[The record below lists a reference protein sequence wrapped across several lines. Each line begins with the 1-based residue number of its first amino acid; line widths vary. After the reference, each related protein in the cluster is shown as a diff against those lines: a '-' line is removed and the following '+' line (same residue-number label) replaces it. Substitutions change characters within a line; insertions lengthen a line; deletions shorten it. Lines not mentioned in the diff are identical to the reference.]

1 MPLLRVTNIPIPTK
15 GKECSRLVELLQTT
29 SPIMEL
35 YARIEQILRHLRP
48 AFSREVPFEWFV
60 LLMLGL
66 LLSHQ
71 PSAVTSYVN
80 GLGLDE
86 SFYGAALHWFHSKS
100 FRIDEVCER
109 WGQWLS
115 SHTAAHR
122 LNGQLVYLG
131 DGIKVGKEGRKMP
144 GVKGLHQES
153 EDVNKPEWIRGHY
166 FSALGL
172 LLGKGKALFSVPI
185 VLKLH
190 DGLDP
195 ITAEKLTL
203 VDKMAVVCVTYMEQG
218 SYAILDAYYASA
230 KVLKPFRAQGLHLI
244 SRVAISTVVK
254 AQFSANPRI
263 RTPGRPRIWGAD
275 IKLREL
281 FAPIEACSEAV
292 VWLYGQRQTVYYQCF
307 KFYWDA
313 PDVFVLFVLTQ
324 LPNGKQIILLSSDTT
339 LTGAQV
345 IEAYGWRFK
354 IEVSFRSLVQL
365 LGGFDYRFWLRSMT
379 RASSWPKNLVL
390 ADFDADFQAKVA
402 VKVEA
407 FERFVNLNAIA
418 LGLLQILA
426 VELPNVVWT
435 HFPQWF
441 RTLPKHGLPSE
452 QIVRIALQHLQP
464 IVLSKRRPTLLL
476 AKLLAAK
483 IKPPVTQQQ
492 TPLAA

>member
-1 MPLLRVTNIPIPTK
+1 
-15 GKECSRLVELLQTT
+15 
-29 SPIMEL
+29 MEL
-35 YARIEQILRHLRP
+35 YARIEQVLKQLRP
-48 AFSREVPFEWFV
+48 TFSREVPFEWFV
-60 LLMLGL
+60 LLMWGL

-71 PSAVTSYVN
+71 PAAVTSYVN

-86 SFYGAALHWFHSKS
+86 SCYGAALHWFHSKA
-100 FRIDEVCER
+100 FRIDEACQR
-109 WGQWLS
+109 WGHWLS
-115 SHTAAHR
+115 SHTAAQR
-122 LNGQLVYLG
+122 LKGQLVYIG

-153 EDVNKPEWIRGHY
+153 DDVNKPEWIRGHY

-172 LLGKGKALFSVPI
+172 LLGQGKALFSAPI

-190 DGLDP
+190 DGIDSLALD
-195 ITAEKLTL
+195 KLTL
-203 VDKMAVVCVTYMEQG
+203 VDKMVAVCVTYMKQG

-244 SRVAISTVVK
+244 TRVAISTV
-254 AQFSANPRI
+254 AQADFSANPSI
-263 RTPGRPRIWGAD
+263 RGPGRPRVWGSD
-275 IKLREL
+275 VKLREL
-281 FAPIEACSEAV
+281 FAPINICSQAI
-292 VWLYGQRQTVYYQCF
+292 VWLYGKRQTVYYQCF
-307 KFYWDA
+307 NFYWDS
-313 PDVFVLFVLTQ
+313 PDELVLFVLTQ

-365 LGGFDYRFWLRSMT
+365 LGSFDYRFWLRSMT
-379 RASSWPKNLVL
+379 KASSWPKNLVL

-402 VKVEA
+402 TKVEA

-418 LGLLQILA
+418 LGLLQVLA
-426 VELPNVVWT
+426 LELPNVVWA

-452 QIVRIALQHLQP
+452 QIVRMALQHLQP
-464 IVLSKRRPTLLL
+464 MILSKRRSTLLL
-476 AKLLAAK
+476 AKLLADKFKSPEAQK
-483 IKPPVTQQQ
+483 QP
-492 TPLAA
+492 PLAA

>member
-1 MPLLRVTNIPIPTK
+1 
-15 GKECSRLVELLQTT
+15 
-29 SPIMEL
+29 MEL
-35 YARIEQILRHLRP
+35 YARIEQIFKTLRP
-48 AFSREVPFEWFV
+48 AFSREIPFEWFV
-60 LLMLGL
+60 LLMWGL

-71 PSAVTSYVN
+71 PAAVTSYVN
-80 GLGLDE
+80 GIGLDE
-86 SFYGAALHWFHSKS
+86 TCYGAALHWFGSRA
-100 FRIDEVCER
+100 FRIDDVCER

-115 SHTAAHR
+115 SHSAAQR

-153 EDVNKPEWIRGHY
+153 ADVSKPEWIRGHY

-172 LLGKGKALFSVPI
+172 LLGQGKALFAAPI

-190 DGLDP
+190 DGIDP
-195 ITAEKLTL
+195 KAACELTL
-203 VDKMAVVCVTYMEQG
+203 VDKMVAVCLTYMQAG

-230 KVLKPFRAQGLHLI
+230 KVLQPFRAKRLHLI
-244 SRVAISTVVK
+244 TRVAISTVAK
-254 AQFSANPRI
+254 ADFCANPQVRG
-263 RTPGRPRIWGAD
+263 PGRPRVWGAD

-281 FAPIEACSEAV
+281 FAPIETCSQAV

-307 KFYWDA
+307 KFYWDT
-313 PDVFVLFVLTQ
+313 PDELVLFVLTQ
-324 LPNGKQIILLSSDTT
+324 LPNGKQIILLSSDIT
-339 LTGAQV
+339 LTGEQV

-390 ADFDADFQAKVA
+390 ADFDDDFQAQVA
-402 VKVEA
+402 TKVEA

-418 LGLLQILA
+418 LGLLQVLA
-426 VELPNVVWT
+426 LELPNLVWS

-464 IVLSKRRPTLLL
+464 IVLSKRRPSLLL
-476 AKLLAAK
+476 AKLLSAKLKLPDIPQRAVSAA
-483 IKPPVTQQQ
+483 
-492 TPLAA
+492 

>member
-1 MPLLRVTNIPIPTK
+1 
-15 GKECSRLVELLQTT
+15 
-29 SPIMEL
+29 MEL
-35 YARIEQILRHLRP
+35 YARIEQILKSLRP
-48 AFSREVPFEWFV
+48 AFSREIPFEWFV
-60 LLMLGL
+60 LLMWGL

-71 PSAVTSYVN
+71 PAAVTSYVN

-86 SFYGAALHWFHSKS
+86 SCYGAALHWFHSKAFS
-100 FRIDEVCER
+100 IDEVCQR

-115 SHTAAHR
+115 SHPAAQR
-122 LNGQLVYLG
+122 LKGQLVYLG

-144 GVKGLHQES
+144 GIKGLHQES
-153 EDVNKPEWIRGHY
+153 ADVNKPEWIRGHY

-172 LLGKGKALFSVPI
+172 LLGQGKALFAAPI

-190 DGLDP
+190 DGIDP
-195 ITAEKLTL
+195 IAADKPTL
-203 VDKMAVVCVTYMEQG
+203 VDKMAVLCVTYMKKG

-230 KVLKPFRAQGLHLI
+230 KVLQPFRAQGLHLI
-244 SRVAISTVVK
+244 SRAAISTVAK
-254 AQFSANPRI
+254 ADFCANEKVRG
-263 RTPGRPRIWGAD
+263 PGRPRIWGSD

-281 FAPIEACSEAV
+281 FVPIENCSQTV

-307 KFYWDA
+307 KFFWDA
-313 PDVFVLFVLTQ
+313 PDELVLFVLTQ
-324 LPNGKQIILLSSDTT
+324 LPNGKQIILLSSDIS
-339 LTGAQV
+339 LTGPQV

-390 ADFDADFQAKVA
+390 SDFKTDFQAQVA
-402 VKVEA
+402 IKVEA

-418 LGLLQILA
+418 LGLLQVLA
-426 VELPNVVWT
+426 LELPDIVWT

-452 QIVRIALQHLQP
+452 QIVRMALQHLQSA
-464 IVLSKRRPTLLL
+464 VLLKRRPTLLL
-476 AKLLAAK
+476 AKLLSAK
-483 IKPPVTQQQ
+483 LKPPESSQQMVS
-492 TPLAA
+492 AA

>member
-1 MPLLRVTNIPIPTK
+1 
-15 GKECSRLVELLQTT
+15 
-29 SPIMEL
+29 MEL
-35 YARIEQILRHLRP
+35 YARIEQILFKLRP
-48 AFSREVPFEWFV
+48 AFSRDVPFEWFV
-60 LLMLGL
+60 RLMWGL

-71 PSAVTSYVN
+71 PAAVTSYVN
-80 GLGLDE
+80 GLGLNE
-86 SFYGAALHWFHSKS
+86 SCYGAALHWFHSKA
-100 FRIDEVCER
+100 FRMDEVCQR
-109 WGQWLS
+109 WGHWLS
-115 SHTAAHR
+115 SHPAAQR
-122 LNGQLVYLG
+122 LKGQLVYLG

-172 LLGKGKALFSVPI
+172 LLGQGKALFSVPI

-190 DGLDP
+190 DGIDP
-195 ITAEKLTL
+195 LALHTLTL
-203 VDKMAVVCVTYMEQG
+203 VDKMADVCLTYMEPG

-244 SRVAISTVVK
+244 SRAAISTV
-254 AQFSANPRI
+254 AQADFSANPSI
-263 RTPGRPRIWGAD
+263 RGPGRPRIWGAD
-275 IKLREL
+275 VKLREL
-281 FAPIEACSEAV
+281 FAPIDTCSQAA
-292 VWLYGQRQTVYYQCF
+292 VWLYGQRQIVYYQCF
-307 KFYWDA
+307 KFHWDA
-313 PDVFVLFVLTQ
+313 PDELVLFVLTQ

-390 ADFDADFQAKVA
+390 ADFEADFQAKVA
-402 VKVEA
+402 IKVEA

-418 LGLLQILA
+418 LGLLQVLA
-426 VELPNVVWT
+426 LELPNLVWA

-452 QIVRIALQHLQP
+452 QIVRMALQHLQP
-464 IVLSKRRPTLLL
+464 MVLAKRRPALLL

-483 IKPPVTQQQ
+483 FKPPETHQPP
-492 TPLAA
+492 PLAA